1 MGTGLGEHQD
11 PPPPPTPPS
20 QHFTHHSE
28 QDEELLICSEF
39 AQNLKFIDE
48 EIDRHSPSEFPIPS
62 HACSYC
68 NISNPSSVVKCLTCS
83 RWFCNAKGNSTASHA
98 VTHLVRSKHKEICL
112 HPDSPL
118 GDTTLEC
125 YNCGCRNVFLLGFI
139 PAKGDSTV
147 ILLCRQPCV
156 AAGASSKDDSWDIEQ
171 WQPLIEDKAFLPWLV
186 AKPSEKEQKSAKS
199 ISVTQMNRIEETW
212 REQPQANIKD
222 IEATPEVEPENV
234 CISYNNEIEYANIF
248 HPLVSLEAE
257 NEKKMKEAAR
267 QENVTVRWDI
277 SAGGQKIAWFI
288 LSRYDSE
295 VRIALGDEVILSYN
309 GASTFGGPN
318 KKWNAF
324 GFISK
329 VSPTAGDEI
338 AIELESVSQPPTEI
352 TNGFTVDF
360 IWKPTPY
367 TRMHNA
373 LKSFSRD
380 KNSISNALKR
390 KLLAKPEEINDESC
404 VVSAS
409 KSQSRMLNASQVSVS
424 SLASELNHSQVN
436 AILQAINRPLS
447 LIQGPPG
454 TGKTVTSATLIY
466 HLVRLGL
473 GPVLV
478 CAPSNVA
485 VDQLAEKI
493 HHTGVKV
500 LRLVAKAK
508 EAMESPVGFLTLHEQ
523 VKSVDI
529 YPDFQRLSQLK
540 KEKGS
545 LSASDEDKLKLLRA
559 QTEKILLKAADV
571 VCCTCVGAG
580 DLRLHGYKFRTVIVD
595 EATQAREPECLI
607 PLTHGAERAVL
618 IGDHQQLGPVI
629 MCKKAAKAGFNQS
642 LFERLVV
649 AGLKP
654 FRLQVQYRMHP
665 CLSEFPSNAFYE
677 GSLQNGVTAAD
688 RTPSSHDFTWP
699 KRGTPMFFHVN
710 LGHEEISSSGTSYL
724 NRNEAMT
731 CEKMVTRFLKNG
743 VSPSSI
749 GIITPYE
756 GQRAFLI
763 NYMQMNGALPKEKY
777 AEIEVASV
785 DAFQGRE
792 KDYIILSCVRSNDHL
807 GIGFLSDFRRLNVAL
822 TRAKYGLI
830 ILGNARV
837 LSRHQLWFSLLSNY
851 KSRGLLVE
859 GPISNLRYSLVTLIH
874 PRSNGEKRVKHQPQQ
889 PEKPLSMNFD
899 FNPLSGLISADT
911 IGKDQFEVFDSY
923 SQVSINDEVV
933 YKPGGGAAR
942 RFMASD
948 FFHFDSLDEQIG
960 KGVSG
965 NYSQSS
971 QYSQS
976 SISQEESANFYFNC
990 HS

>member
-1 MGTGLGEHQD
+1 MGTGLEQHD
-11 PPPPPTPPS
+11 PNFP
-20 QHFTHHSE
+20 HHHE

-48 EIDRHSPSEFPIPS
+48 EIDRHSPCELPVPQ

-68 NISNPSSVVKCLTCS
+68 TISDASCVVKCLACS
-83 RWFCNAKGNSTASHA
+83 RWFCNVKGNSTASHA

-112 HPDSPL
+112 HPESPL

-147 ILLCRQPCV
+147 ILLCRQPCA
-156 AAGASSKDDSWDIEQ
+156 AAGASSKDDNWDIEQ

-186 AKPSEKEQKSAKS
+186 AKPSEKEQKAAKA
-199 ISVTQMNRIEETW
+199 ISVAQMNRIEETW
-212 REQPQANIKD
+212 REKPQANIKD
-222 IEATPEVEPENV
+222 IETTPEVEPENV
-234 CISYNNEIEYANIF
+234 GISFKSDIEYANIF
-248 HPLVSLEAE
+248 HPLISLESE

-267 QENVTVRWDI
+267 QENVTLRWDI
-277 SAGGQKIAWFI
+277 GQFGQKIAWFI
-288 LSRYDSE
+288 LSRNDAD

-309 GASTFGGPN
+309 GASTFAGPN
-318 KKWNAF
+318 KKWSGF

-338 AIELESVSQPPTEI
+338 AIELDTIAQPPTEI
-352 TNGFTVDF
+352 TSGFSVEF
-360 IWKPTPY
+360 VWKPTPY

-380 KNSISNALKR
+380 SHSISSALKR
-390 KLLAKPEEINDESC
+390 KLLANPDEINQETC
-404 VVSAS
+404 VVPAAA
-409 KSQSRMLNASQVSVS
+409 SQSLLLEPSQVSVP
-424 SLASELNHSQVN
+424 SLASELNNSQVN

-454 TGKTVTSATLIY
+454 TGKTVTCATLIY

-493 HHTGVKV
+493 HSTGVKV

-523 VKSVDI
+523 MKSVDI
-529 YPDFQRLSQLK
+529 YPDFQRLTALK
-540 KEKGS
+540 KQKGI
-545 LSASDEDKLKLLRA
+545 LSPSEEDKLKLIRA
-559 QTEKILLKAADV
+559 QTEKIILKAADV
-571 VCCTCVGAG
+571 ICCTCVGAG
-580 DLRLHGYKFRTVIVD
+580 DLRLLGYKFRTVIVD

-607 PLTHGAERAVL
+607 PLTHSAERAVL

-642 LFERLVV
+642 LFERLVK

-699 KRGTPMFFHVN
+699 KHGTPMFFHVN

-724 NRNEAMT
+724 NRTEAMT

-743 VSPSSI
+743 VAPSSI

-763 NYMQMNGALPKEKY
+763 NYMQMNGVLPKDKY

-837 LSRHQLWFSLLSNY
+837 LSRHQLWFTLLNNY

-859 GPISNLRYSLVTLIH
+859 GPISNLRHSLVTLLH
-874 PRSNGEKRVKHQPQQ
+874 PRSSAGPQGLKREKHPQGQ
-889 PEKPLSMNFD
+889 SRDSGVDFD
-899 FNPLSGLISADT
+899 FISASGVISADT
-911 IGKDQFEVFDSY
+911 VGKDQFEVFDSY

-933 YKPGGGAAR
+933 YRPGGNHAL
-942 RFMASD
+942 MASE
-948 FFHFDSLDEQIG
+948 FFVFDYVAGGGDG
-960 KGVSG
+960 KNSG

-976 SISQEESANFYFNC
+976 SHEGKYGYASRS
-990 HS
+990 